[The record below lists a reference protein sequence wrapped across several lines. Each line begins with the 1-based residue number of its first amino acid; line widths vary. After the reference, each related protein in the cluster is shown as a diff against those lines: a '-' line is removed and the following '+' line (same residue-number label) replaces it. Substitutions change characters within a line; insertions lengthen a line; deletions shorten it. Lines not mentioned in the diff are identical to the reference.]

1 MEAVYLYLWY
11 FVIYSCLGWCMEV
24 IFHTVTRGNFVNR
37 GFLNGPVCPI
47 YGFGAVAAIACL
59 TPFTGHIIPLF
70 FMSMFIT
77 SLLELLTGYIL
88 EKIFQ
93 ARWWDY
99 SNIPF
104 NFKGYICL
112 KFSLL
117 WGFACTTLMRLFQPF
132 VKKLVLLLPVKLGM
146 VLLCILAAL
155 YLADSV
161 FTVISLRS
169 LEIKLRAIEEIAE
182 RLRRLSDEVGLH
194 LSDGVN
200 IIKEKTPIVEI
211 GLEKKEELDKLSRM
225 YKEKLA
231 EWHFGHRR
239 LLVAFPGLT
248 MLKHKLSLE
257 KLKQALKIKKS

>member
-1 MEAVYLYLWY
+1 METIYFYLWY
-11 FVIYSCLGWCMEV
+11 FVIYSCLGWGMEV
-24 IFHTVTRGNFVNR
+24 MFHTVTCGNFVNR
-37 GFLNGPVCPI
+37 GFLNGPICPI
-47 YGFGAVAAIACL
+47 YGFGAVATIACL
-59 TPFTGHIIPLF
+59 TPFTKHIILLF
-70 FMSMFIT
+70 FMSMIMT
-77 SLLELLTGYIL
+77 SLLELVTGYLL

-99 SNIPF
+99 SDIPF

-117 WGFACTTLMRLFQPF
+117 WGFACTGLMRLFQPL
-132 VKKLVLLLPVKLGM
+132 VNQLVLVVPINFGIALLSI
-146 VLLCILAAL
+146 ILAL
-155 YLADSV
+155 YLIDAV

-169 LEIKLRAIEEIAE
+169 LEIKLRGIEEIAE
-182 RLRRLSDEVGLH
+182 KLRYLSDEVGIH

-200 IIKEKTPIVEI
+200 IIKERTPIVDI
-211 GLEKKEELDKLSRM
+211 GREKKEELDKLSRM

-239 LLVAFPGLT
+239 LLEAFPGLV

-257 KLKQALKIKKS
+257 NLKQALKIRKL